1 MERNRAGM
9 KKILFVL
16 DIPFF
21 FFKLTL
27 FYSLNV
33 IINKRPVG
41 LHGHLRYNQRN
52 ISIRLADLNFIKNI
66 V

>member
-9 KKILFVL
+9 KEILFVL
-16 DIPFF
+16 DIPGF

-33 IINKRPVG
+33 IINKRPAG
-41 LHGHLRYNQRN
+41 LYGHLQYNQRN
-52 ISIRLADLNFIKNI
+52 IRLADLNCIRNI